1 MKRSNCLIEVC
12 EDFDSFSKRIKTSFI
27 EGNNSKMF
35 RNTIWYRSLLDAE
48 KSCLKEDKLK
58 KIHYKFQ
65 DDKEMVEEYNV
76 DTQVLLRRAWKVK
89 GKLGGEGKWDVEIGD
104 PIPDA
109 TPHIEGIGADF
120 MESKDQPILTR
131 RNTRINLEWRIRNL
145 PYPIETY
152 SVSANND
159 ERCIIIRTTNKKY
172 FKRLQVPE
180 LDRLN
185 LPIEQANIQCSHSF
199 NTLII
204 AYKKPQQLLDMDKEW
219 YLELNKVKPIKD
231 MPNDCKTQ

>member
-1 MKRSNCLIEVC
+1 MLVLW
-12 EDFDSFSKRIKTSFI
+12 
-27 EGNNSKMF
+27 
-35 RNTIWYRSLLDAE
+35 NTIWYRSLLDAE

-104 PIPDA
+104 PMPDA

-120 MESKDQPILTR
+120 MESKDQPKLTR

-159 ERCIIIRTTNKKY
+159 ERCIVIRTTNKKY

-185 LPIEQANIQCSHSF
+185 LPIEQGNIQCSHSF

-219 YLELNKVKPIKD
+219 YLELNRVKPIKD
-231 MPNDCKTQ
+231 IPNDCKTQ